1 MKLADVILQWL
12 ERYDLCLWAILFVLR
27 ARKEFKYY
35 QLHQQI
41 IIFWGLWWV
50 CGLPKLLYLGHYFST
65 YFHIRKLELD
75 LIFGKDYVEFKSE
88 LYTWLGFRI
97 VNSLIIKLK
106 LTELI

>member
-41 IIFWGLWWV
+41 IIFWGPVVGLWITQV
-50 CGLPKLLYLGHYFST
+50 VVFGSLF
-65 YFHIRKLELD
+65 LD
-75 LIFGKDYVEFKSE
+75 LFSYSKIG
-88 LYTWLGFRI
+88 T
-97 VNSLIIKLK
+97 
-106 LTELI
+106 